1 MIEKIKEIISY
12 SLIGVAAYMATDI
25 VHEVFGHAGT
35 CLIIGQKIK
44 LLTSVYFRSQPGSI
58 ITDLGGPLA
67 NLSFGLLIF
76 YFLKMKRNF
85 PILLRL
91 LLFLTMLYS
100 FYWFSGTI
108 IESSFSG
115 SGDWTYLIKQLDLR
129 GLGKIIL
136 IITGMAAY
144 YFSIRLN
151 YRQFNEIRFTFSE
164 FPLKQFIYG
173 SYIAAT
179 LAAVIAGLFFTP
191 DRIMAARE
199 GLLEM
204 IASMPIIFIGSKDK
218 LRIEAYNIKSN
229 LRIFNFIVTIIFILF
244 CFTLGR
250 GFNL

>member
-1 MIEKIKEIISY
+1 MPEENEEKVYSLRSSIWMKKNEKYSYDISPGNDNKIEGMLLSEMIEKIKEIISY

-58 ITDLGGPLA
+58 ITNIGRLTLA

-136 IITGMAAY
+136 IITGMAA
-144 YFSIRLN
+144 L
-151 YRQFNEIRFTFSE
+151 
-164 FPLKQFIYG
+164 
-173 SYIAAT
+173 
-179 LAAVIAGLFFTP
+179 LFFYQAELQA
-191 DRIMAARE
+191 I
-199 GLLEM
+199 
-204 IASMPIIFIGSKDK
+204 
-218 LRIEAYNIKSN
+218 
-229 LRIFNFIVTIIFILF
+229 
-244 CFTLGR
+244 
-250 GFNL
+250 